1 MVAKNQDCDNCGIH
15 TEKPGKI
22 KWLNLG
28 NNSGAFLCETCW
40 NKEMNYRKERNKTLH
55 GAAKFNIRKFPK

>member
-1 MVAKNQDCDNCGIH
+1 MH

-22 KWLNLG
+22 KRLNLG
-28 NNSGAFLCETCW
+28 GNSGVYLCEKCW
-40 NKEMNYRKERNKTLH
+40 NAEMKFRAERNKTLH